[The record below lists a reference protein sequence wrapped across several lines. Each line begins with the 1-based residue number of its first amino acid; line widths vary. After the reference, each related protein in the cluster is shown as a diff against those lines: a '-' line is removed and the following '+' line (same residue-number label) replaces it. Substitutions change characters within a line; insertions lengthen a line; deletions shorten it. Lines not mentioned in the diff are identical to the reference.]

1 MATIPAPLT
10 RNITRLFREATPEQ
24 IIAGADWYT
33 DAHNVADALAVRYG
47 VTLEVAAGVL
57 AALSPLQSWGAN
69 VNLAARFLA
78 AGGLTEGYL
87 GVGLAKARAILAG
100 ADIVATLKGSKIVN
114 FYLSIVTKGLEGVAV
129 DRHAWS
135 LAVNTR
141 YSGEDTF
148 PTITGK
154 RYAATVSVYT
164 RAAEILSKEYGMT
177 LTPAQIQSVTWVLWR
192 NKFWAEGAFDKHAT
206 I

>member
-10 RNITRLFREATPEQ
+10 RHITKLFREATPEQ

-33 DAHNVADALAVRYG
+33 DAHAVADALAVRYG

-78 AGGLTEGYL
+78 AGGLHAGYL
-87 GVGLAKARAILAG
+87 GVGLAKGRAILAG
-100 ADIVATLKGSKIVN
+100 ADIVATLKGDKIVN
-114 FYLSIVTKGLEGVAV
+114 FYPAIVTKGAQGVAI

-135 LAVNTR
+135 IAVNTR
-141 YSGEDTF
+141 SVADGM
-148 PTITGK
+148 PSLSGK
-154 RYAATVSVYT
+154 RYAAAVSVYV
-164 RAAEILSKEYGMT
+164 RATDILSKEYGMA
-177 LTPAQIQSVTWVLWR
+177 LTPAQVQAVTWILWR
-192 NKFWAEGAFDKHAT
+192 NKFWAVGAFDKHEAV
-206 I
+206 